1 MTPEYGAASQLEK
14 IDMLDFADF
23 VAINKFDRRGAEDAL
38 RDVSKQ
44 YQRNRKAFSAT
55 PDQMPVF
62 GTMAARFNDDGVTA
76 LYQAVVALLKD
87 KGLHMEPGRLSPVSV
102 RASSRVSSIV
112 STARARYLAEIAE
125 TLRSYK
131 QHALEQSRIARERQQ
146 LSEAKRMLQEAS
158 GTRPLPLQGG
168 GQSDPLPL
176 QGGGWEGDG
185 SARHPPRPIPTL
197 PLPLKGRERRSP
209 RASTRS
215 SPSAM
220 RRSIRR
226 PRSCSTCGRTC
237 RRPIPA
243 PSTW

>member
-1 MTPEYGAASQLEK
+1 
-14 IDMLDFADF
+14 MLDFADF

-38 RDVSKQ
+38 RDVAKQ

-55 PDQMPVF
+55 PAQMPVF

-87 KGLHMEPGRLSPVSV
+87 KGLRTEPGRLSPVSV

-125 TLRSYK
+125 ALRSYK
-131 QHALEQSRIARERQQ
+131 QHALEQARIARERQQ

-158 GTRPLPLQGG
+158 GTRPLPVQGG
-168 GQSDPLPL
+168 GQSDLLPL

-185 SARHPPRPIPTL
+185 SASSSHPDP
-197 PLPLKGRERRSP
+197 SP
-209 RASTRS
+209 PWP
-215 SPSAM
+215 SP
-220 RRSIRR
+220 
-226 PRSCSTCGRTC
+226 
-237 RRPIPA
+237 
-243 PSTW
+243 